1 MPSNTGRLHQMKR
14 EVDSIGSKTSVRP
27 TTNNPVSI
35 KRFGDRH
42 SEVHFNFIF
51 DNIPVLRAFSWFL
64 GKLAHSLV
72 VGTKKRIKLPNLHFS
87 PTIMVSYPFFLV
99 PSVRMVSWWR
109 HGSIPVISLLFLG
122 LDLRSPDFDCFC
134 SGVLVSAPRLYFL
147 YLGRVRVNGAA
158 HLCDAL

>member
-1 MPSNTGRLHQMKR
+1 MKR
-14 EVDSIGSKTSVRP
+14 EVDSIGLRTSVSS

-42 SEVHFNFIF
+42 SEVHLTSFSIISLFCGLFREIGAFAGGWDEKEDKTPEPAFQPNYYGFI
-51 DNIPVLRAFSWFL
+51 
-64 GKLAHSLV
+64 
-72 VGTKKRIKLPNLHFS
+72 
-87 PTIMVSYPFFLV
+87 PFFLV
-99 PSVRMVSWWR
+99 PSVRMVSWWH

-122 LDLRSPDFDCFC
+122 LDLRSPGFDCFC